1 MTSVRLI
8 ILLLLPK
15 VMKPKNNFVLYGTE
29 STTWKKCGMI
39 WAANIL
45 TMANTVVPY
54 ETAKKLNAIGFCE
67 PLNRYYTKRG
77 VFITTIGHISP
88 KAFSLPSLFDVL
100 APTYQ
105 EAADFL
111 RKKSYCVGV
120 IPMIDKDGIYF
131 HVKVLY
137 APNFIEEHFEK
148 RYAHFSTAL
157 KEGVDYLIEKLY
169 EVR

>member
-1 MTSVRLI
+1 
-8 ILLLLPK
+8 
-15 VMKPKNNFVLYGTE
+15 
-29 STTWKKCGMI
+29 MI

-77 VFITTIGHISP
+77 VFITTIGHTSP

-148 RYAHFSTAL
+148 RYAHLSTAL